1 MSTRLEILK
10 GSLAKKNERLN
21 AMLEKHYASIKEANG
36 QPLNDKRNGQATRK
50 RWERQDEA
58 IRNLQIRIN
67 NTLNAIEAEEH
78 KQARIE
84 QVNETIPIE
93 IMQLVQ
99 SGELIQWKKHPNIF
113 FVKGVKDAR
122 ITWDVKR
129 KVVAHSYVNKIQ
141 DNAQWVRF
149 AKIYN
154 ELHSEL
160 NNH

>member
-84 QVNETIPIE
+84 QVNGDAVWLVMRTVHAPIKE
-93 IMQLVQ
+93 QM
-99 SGELIQWKKHPNIF
+99 LI
-113 FVKGVKDAR
+113 
-122 ITWDVKR
+122 
-129 KVVAHSYVNKIQ
+129 AHY
-141 DNAQWVRF
+141 
-149 AKIYN
+149 
-154 ELHSEL
+154 
-160 NNH
+160 